1 MKSAL
6 ELFVIGA
13 VVAAFAS
20 PALAQVTGNTIV
32 EHLGNTTRVTEFK
45 SAGSNNLNIPMLKD
59 FSSVKQKDPAVAPQL
74 AKDPRLVE
82 NRDFLQKHP
91 SLQAFLDK
99 YPDAQNEIETNP
111 GNFMPP
117 VAGSQWATHEAAG
130 TPRDK

>member
-1 MKSAL
+1 MKNAL

-13 VVAAFAS
+13 LVAAFAS
-20 PALAQVTGNTIV
+20 PVLAQVTGNTII
-32 EHLGNTTRVTEFK
+32 EHSGNTTRVTEFK
-45 SAGSNNLNIPMLKD
+45 SAGTHNLNIPMLND
-59 FSSVKQKDPAVAPQL
+59 FAKVKQNDPAVAPQL

-99 YPDAQNEIETNP
+99 YPQAQHQIETNP

-117 VAGSQWATHEAAG
+117 VAGSTWSTHEAAG
-130 TPRDK
+130 IPRTK